1 VLESIGPQDPNGRDM
16 AAVLVSY
23 DLNAPGQSYDKLI
36 AQIKTYPGWCKIMKS
51 AWMVCDMDATAQSV
65 SDDLR
70 SVMDS
75 DDNLLCIEVSGKSRQ
90 GWLSKAKWEWMDKHL

>member
-1 VLESIGPQDPNGRDM
+1 M

-36 AQIKTYPGWCKIMKS
+36 AQIKTYPGWCPMMKS
-51 AWMVCDMDATAQSV
+51 AWMVYGPNATAQSV

-70 SVMDS
+70 SVMDGG
-75 DDNLLCIEVSGKSRQ
+75 DNLLCIEVSGKSRQ
-90 GWLSKAKWEWMDKHL
+90 GWLSKDKWEWMNTHL